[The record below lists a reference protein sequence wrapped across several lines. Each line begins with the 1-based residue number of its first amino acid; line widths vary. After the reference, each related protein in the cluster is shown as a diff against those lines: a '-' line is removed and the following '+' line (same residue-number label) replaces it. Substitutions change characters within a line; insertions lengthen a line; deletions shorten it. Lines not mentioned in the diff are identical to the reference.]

1 MFLLPLIAAAAAAA
15 TAAPPPLAPLAPPF
29 SFDRKGTAAVQF
41 MLPGGGDPDVGL
53 TYFIAD
59 GIAARIDFGL
69 DAVLAP
75 SGTPATF
82 NLGVG
87 LRFYQLKHGPVA
99 LFLQPSIV
107 FGREKIATGLP
118 TDAAEYLTF
127 AGGVGVEYFFTDH
140 LSAGGLLSL
149 GLSLHD
155 LGAPAGTQVITELST
170 ATSGLFAS
178 FYF

>member
-1 MFLLPLIAAAAAAA
+1 MVLLPLLAAAA
-15 TAAPPPLAPLAPPF
+15 TATQPPLAPLAPPF
-29 SFDRKGTAAVQF
+29 SFDQKGNAAVQF
-41 MLPGGGDPDVGL
+41 ALPGGGAPDVGL

-82 NLGVG
+82 NLGIG
-87 LRFYQLKHGPVA
+87 LRFYELKHGPVA
-99 LFLQPSIV
+99 LFLSPSIV

-118 TDAAEYLTF
+118 ADAAEYLTF

-140 LSAGGLLSL
+140 LSVGGLLSL

-155 LGAPAGTQVITELST
+155 LGAPAGTQVTSELST
-170 ATSGLFAS
+170 ATSNLFAS